1 MSYHSTNEAQDE
13 MEKPPP
19 PALIRNP
26 NLKTTYDRA
35 LNNEKLESM
44 KEHIHHMYMIED
56 RSLKEV
62 MDAIAQSHKFIA
74 SVHQYERKIKN
85 WGFIK
90 KLSSSDFAFIVATTE
105 KRLTEGKRTIFCY
118 GDHEIS
124 PKRIEQYQKWQ
135 KRKIRKDGGYPTI
148 KKPPRISFHTPPRFE
163 SPEPLSSSHMFE
175 KQNITHP
182 TGLVACSPTRQPQ
195 EILTDDYVVGLLLK
209 EANGNEEV
217 THTYEENMQ
226 VTEVSTQDTHAREAA
241 CHHGFSP
248 PCPGSPAVSPSP
260 SLSENR
266 SLSDD
271 LPENQG
277 ILVKGNV
284 PFTESGYK
292 SAPNLENS
300 PSSLPILEKSPSSFS
315 VDLSAAE
322 GSRCDN
328 DAKTT
333 YSIGTT
339 VNPGYARKYII
350 ELCDDIYSK
359 LRQSVNA
366 ANRSAL
372 TKTLPELIKALAMK
386 LCHDSPSKTS
396 QMNCETMYFIHKRHK
411 EIARQLEAL
420 FNLEGEDEPDRD
432 RGHLEDMSVFD
443 KMNMWIRKAGQE
455 NSVHPNTELF
465 EGVQDEAEDPTN
477 ERNLSTYYKNI
488 LDSPAYEWF
497 LENMAKESILK
508 LETPRPR
515 IRQQILDQLPTGTIS
530 KRRTPKFYEIIFEL
544 EWQHDMELGLQ
555 HELLVES
562 QRQTQPSIVMTG
574 SPWKAQ
580 GLSMKHY
587 LAQTWP
593 MTGLQLLDALEQ
605 AIINRAKHACVSLP
619 GNTHLESRIL
629 SSQLIVTATGPA
641 YFIADCGE

>member
-13 MEKPPP
+13 MEKTP

-26 NLKTTYDRA
+26 TLKTTYDRA
-35 LNNEKLESM
+35 LINEKLESM
-44 KEHIHHMYMIED
+44 KEHIHQMYMIED

-62 MDAIAQSHKFIA
+62 MDAIVQSHNFKT
-74 SVHQYERKIKN
+74 SVQRYERKIKN
-85 WGFIK
+85 WGFVK
-90 KLSSSDFAFIVATTE
+90 NLRPSDVAFIVATKE
-105 KRLTEGKRTIFCY
+105 KRLAEGKRTIFYY
-118 GDHEIS
+118 GDRVIP
-124 PKRIEQYQKWQ
+124 PKKIERFQ
-135 KRKIRKDGGYPTI
+135 KRKYPRKYDDYSTI
-148 KKPPRISFHTPPRFE
+148 EKPPRISFHTPPRFE
-163 SPEPLSSSHMFE
+163 SPEPLSSSNMFE
-175 KQNITHP
+175 E
-182 TGLVACSPTRQPQ
+182 G
-195 EILTDDYVVGLLLK
+195 
-209 EANGNEEV
+209 

-226 VTEVSTQDTHAREAA
+226 VTEASTQDPHAKEAA
-241 CHHGFSP
+241 GYHGFSP
-248 PCPGSPAVSPSP
+248 PCRRSPAVSPSP

-266 SLSDD
+266 SLNDD

-277 ILVKGNV
+277 ILMKGDV

-292 SAPNLENS
+292 SAPNLEYS

-315 VDLSAAE
+315 VDPSATE
-322 GSRCDN
+322 GSRRDD

-339 VNPGYARKYII
+339 VDPGYARKYII

-359 LRQSVNA
+359 LRHSVDA
-366 ANRSAL
+366 ANMSAL
-372 TKTLPELIKALAMK
+372 TTTLPELIKAFAMK
-386 LCHDSPSKTS
+386 LCHDYPSQTS
-396 QMNCETMYFIHKRHK
+396 QMNRETMYFIHKRHK

-432 RGHLEDMSVFD
+432 RGHLEDMSVLD
-443 KMNMWIRKAGQE
+443 KMNMWVSKAGQE
-455 NSVHPNTELF
+455 SSVHPNTELF

-477 ERNLSTYYKNI
+477 ESNLSTYHKNI

-497 LENMAKESILK
+497 LENVAKESILK

-515 IRQQILDQLPTGTIS
+515 IRQQILDQLPPGTIS

-555 HELLVES
+555 YELLVES

-593 MTGLQLLDALEQ
+593 TTGLQLLDTLEQ

-629 SSQLIVTATGPA
+629 SSQLLVTATGPA